1 MTRMPEPIDYDIAI
15 PSDAA
20 GIVRLLATAFSE
32 SEFRKLG
39 FADRLSVSYAD
50 FRFQD
55 EPVFNAIQGHERAIL
70 MDKTMETK

>member
-50 FRFQD
+50 FRFQMCRSLAR
-55 EPVFNAIQGHERAIL
+55 FRA
-70 MDKTMETK
+70 TSAQS